1 MFTYYAPARFCPTF
15 TAVLAEVGATR
26 TDDLAASWDL
36 YLTSSSASLKTLL
49 PSRTDQW
56 LSRLPN
62 AGHLSNK
69 TALWLGLL
77 EGLGRDRACALMPES
92 WQLDQPD
99 DVALLD
105 EQPRDTVYIA
115 KHPVLEQRK
124 GLRLCGDVAA
134 LHAAAEDGHTLAQRL
149 LPDLLLVDGHRFHLR
164 LYVVVLYRDGVPTMW
179 RHQRGRCIWAP
190 APMGRSLLEHDAVIT
205 RGAALLPGRPI
216 DLAGLLAMLH
226 SIDTDDLMDR
236 VDAML
241 SAAASVIIP
250 SVLSRWSFF
259 SNPAFHL
266 LGADVVVDAGGGVR
280 LIELNSGPDLR
291 PRSPADRV
299 LKRSVVRDLLRLIA
313 LTPGDRTGFMPLPVA
328 HEGQ

>member
-1 MFTYYAPARFCPTF
+1 MSILSAPVHSAAVFTYYAPTRFCPTF

-77 EGLGRDRACALMPES
+77 EGLERDGACALMPES

-99 DVALLD
+99 DVALLA

-115 KHPVLEQRK
+115 KHPILEQRK
-124 GLRLCGDVAA
+124 GLRLCGGMAA
-134 LHAAAEDGHTLAQRL
+134 LHDAAADGLTLAQRL

-164 LYVVVLYRDGVPTMW
+164 LYVVVIYRDGTPTVW

-190 APMGRSLLEHDAVIT
+190 APMGSSLLEHDAVIT

-226 SIDTDDLMDR
+226 GIDTHDLMGPSR
-236 VDAML
+236 RDAL
-241 SAAASVIIP
+241 RHIIDHRPVRTQQVVI
-250 SVLSRWSFF
+250 L
-259 SNPAFHL
+259 
-266 LGADVVVDAGGGVR
+266 
-280 LIELNSGPDLR
+280 
-291 PRSPADRV
+291 
-299 LKRSVVRDLLRLIA
+299 
-313 LTPGDRTGFMPLPVA
+313 
-328 HEGQ
+328 Q